1 MSLVLRM
8 RPEPSD
14 NSTPLPAGEPFP
26 DTAENVRLP
35 LYAGV
40 VFPIPVDQVF
50 TYAIPP
56 PLRGR
61 ARPGMRAAA
70 TLRSRVTTGFVV
82 EVSRQSPVA
91 EVIPLID
98 LPDAE
103 PVFDDAMLHLC
114 RWVADYYCCSWGEAL
129 QTALPAALRRSA
141 AMVYRVNESAA
152 QTGRLTER
160 QARVLALLLEK
171 GPMTTA
177 QLAAAAGGGAL
188 SNTLLALIRRGLL
201 TPEIRIR
208 DSDAAVLRQTW
219 AVLIPDSLPDSKAL
233 VRLQRRAPRQAAV
246 LLDLIQQ
253 AHEQAA
259 AELYARHGTDLTA
272 LRALEKKGWI
282 RLERRELFRTP
293 KPVAGM
299 PVSHRLTLNDEQ
311 NAACTA
317 LREALDRRAF
327 RVFLLKGITGSG
339 KTEVYLQV
347 IEHALERGLGAIIL
361 VPEISLTPQTASR
374 FYSRFPGQIA
384 VLHSGLSN
392 GERFDEWRRVRRDL
406 VRIVVGARSAVF
418 APVRNLGIIV
428 VDEEHD
434 HSYKQA
440 DVPRYHARDV
450 AVVRARQE
458 RAVCVL
464 GSATPSLESMANAR
478 SGKYT
483 LLELTRR
490 ATGAALPAVRII
502 DTREEMREIPGMLIL
517 SRELEDAVR
526 DRLNR
531 NEQVILLL
539 NRRGFAPYVLCPKCG
554 WVAECDHCQVSLT
567 YHSADSSVK
576 CHYCG
581 IEKPVPQ
588 ACGHCGFSP
597 VLYMG
602 LGTQRLE
609 DYLARVF
616 PGARIERM
624 DADATAGRGGHAR
637 ILSRFAAGQIDI
649 LVGTQMLAKGHD
661 FPGVTLVGVI
671 NADSGLAVP
680 DFRAAEDTFQLL
692 CQVAGR
698 AGRGDRAGE
707 VYIQTARPTH
717 FAIVHAARHDYD
729 GFFQQEITRRQ
740 QAGFPPASRMA
751 RLLLEGE
758 QEPAV
763 RREAL
768 RLRNL
773 AQRYIRDREIPVQ
786 VIGPSP
792 AVIRKLKNRY
802 RWGLGLLSAQPS
814 ALNRILRFLLQAADI
829 PNPSAPADSSV
840 TLRVDVDPQD
850 SL

>member
-1 MSLVLRM
+1 M
-8 RPEPSD
+8 RPEPPD
-14 NSTPLPAGEPFP
+14 NPPSLLSGEKFP
-26 DTAENVRLP
+26 DPAETGCLP
-35 LYAGV
+35 LYAEV

-50 TYAIPP
+50 TYAVPP
-56 PLRGR
+56 SLRDR
-61 ARPGMRAAA
+61 ACPGMRAAA
-70 TLRSRVTTGFVV
+70 TLRSRVMTGFVV
-82 EVSRQSPVA
+82 KISRESAVA
-91 EVIPLID
+91 DVIPLID
-98 LPDAE
+98 LPDGE
-103 PVFDDAMLHLC
+103 PVFDDTMLRLC

-129 QTALPAALRRSA
+129 QTALPAVLRRGA
-141 AMVYRVNESAA
+141 AMVYRLNEAA
-152 QTGRLTER
+152 AETGRLTER
-160 QARVLALLLEK
+160 QAKVLALLQQK
-171 GPMTTA
+171 GPMTAT

-201 TPEIRIR
+201 TREVRVR
-208 DSDAAVLRQTW
+208 NSEAAVLRRTW
-219 AVLIPDSLPDSKAL
+219 AVLVPEALPDSDAM

-253 AHEQAA
+253 APEQAA
-259 AELYARHGTDLTA
+259 VELAARHDADLSVLHA
-272 LRALEKKGWI
+272 LAKKGWI
-282 RLERRELFRTP
+282 RLERRELYRTP
-293 KPVAGM
+293 KVAGAM
-299 PVSHRLTLNDEQ
+299 PVSARLTLNEEQ
-311 NAACTA
+311 EAARKAIT
-317 LREALDRRAF
+317 EALDRKEF
-327 RVFLLKGITGSG
+327 RVFLLRGITGSG

-374 FYSRFPGQIA
+374 FYARFPGQIA
-384 VLHSGLSN
+384 VLHSGLSD
-392 GERFDEWRRVRRDL
+392 GERFDEWRRVRQGL

-418 APVRNLGIIV
+418 APVHGLGVIV

-434 HSYKQA
+434 NSYKQA
-440 DVPRYHARDV
+440 DAPRYHGRDV
-450 AVVRARQE
+450 AVVRARLE
-458 RAVCVL
+458 GAVCVL

-490 ATGAALPAVRII
+490 ATGAALPVVRII

-531 NEQVILLL
+531 GEQVILLL

-554 WVAECDHCQVSLT
+554 WVAECDQCQVSLT
-567 YHSADSSVK
+567 YHSADSCVK

-581 IEKPVPQ
+581 TEKPVPQ
-588 ACGHCGFSP
+588 ACGKCGFSP

-609 DYLARVF
+609 DYLARIF

-624 DADATAGRGGHAR
+624 DADSTAGRGGHAR

-671 NADSGLAVP
+671 NADNSLAVP

-698 AGRGDRAGE
+698 AGRGDRPGE

-717 FAIVHAARHDYD
+717 FAIVHAAHHNYI
-729 GFFQQEITRRQ
+729 GFFEEEFARRQ
-740 QAGFPPASRMA
+740 KAGFPPAARMA
-751 RLLLEGE
+751 RLLFEGD
-758 QEPAV
+758 QEPDV

-773 AQRYIRDREIPVQ
+773 ALQWIRQQRVQVQ

-802 RWGLGLLSAQPS
+802 RWGLGLLSSQPS
-814 ALNRILRFLLQAADI
+814 ALNRTLRYLVQAADA
-829 PNPSAPADSSV
+829 PDPSAAPDRAV

-850 SL
+850 SA